1 MRLVVAPEMRP
12 EPLHQRCNAEG
23 LQIIVE
29 VFPRRHEQPDCDALR
44 KSPAR
49 ERKSCVKARA
59 VVIADEVET
68 LEAVWQAQR
77 AKVRG
82 GQRRNTRKVWK
93 NGAHHGRD
101 QALEAA
107 AIERQLAFEDGIIA
121 GDGCLVRGRDGGK
134 GRLGS

>member
-44 KSPAR
+44 NSPAR

-59 VVIADEVET
+59 VVIAGDVKT
-68 LEAVWQAQR
+68 LEAFRQTER
-77 AKVRG
+77 AEVRG
-82 GQRRNTRKVWK
+82 RQRRNTREARE
-93 NGAHHGRD
+93 NGAQRQHGLLQHR
-101 QALEAA
+101 
-107 AIERQLAFEDGIIA
+107 
-121 GDGCLVRGRDGGK
+121 
-134 GRLGS
+134 